1 MQHPP
6 AYVLVENVVGFE
18 SSPIRLQLHDALAS
32 IGLSMQVT
40 ANFVASHNT
49 KVQVSCSCSVCAQVC
64 RGSTI
69 VMVSAGVFGN
79 PVAAG
84 DPIFPAALL
93 CAGAA
98 EAR

>member
-1 MQHPP
+1 M
-6 AYVLVENVVGFE
+6 GFE

-40 ANFVASHNT
+40 ADSVASHNANE
-49 KVQVSCSCSVCAQVC
+49 QVSCSCSVRPQV
-64 RGSTI
+64 RGVSI
-69 VMVSAGVFGN
+69 LVMVSAGVSGY
-79 PVAAG
+79 PAAAG

-93 CAGAA
+93 CAGAP